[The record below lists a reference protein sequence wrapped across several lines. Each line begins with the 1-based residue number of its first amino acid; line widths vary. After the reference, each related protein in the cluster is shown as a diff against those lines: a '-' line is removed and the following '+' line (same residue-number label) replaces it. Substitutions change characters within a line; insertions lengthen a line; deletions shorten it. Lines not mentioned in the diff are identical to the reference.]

1 MEKRGQWSSRF
12 TFILAA
18 VGSAVGLGN
27 AWRFPGLAAK
37 HGGGTFLVV
46 YLFAMLV
53 MGIPLL
59 MMEIS
64 IARKFRK
71 GAVESLRGVGKKW
84 EPVGWAATSNAFVI
98 VCYYAVV
105 FAWVIL
111 MFINSWQ
118 FSGMTHDN
126 EAASGLFF
134 KLTHTTGAID
144 GTMIPGQV
152 LLCLFIAWGLIFF
165 CIRNGAKS
173 VGKVV
178 KFTVFA
184 PVALL
189 LIMAIKG
196 CTMDGAMDGIKMLFV
211 PDVSAFSDPT
221 LWVDAIGQVFY
232 SLSIMMAIMFAYG
245 SYLGDDADIAA
256 DAMIIAFSDMAISVL
271 SGIVMFST
279 MGGSGMLD
287 QVTASGIGTAFI
299 VYPQAIVNLTDLGWF
314 NALFGA
320 IFYLMLITLAI
331 DSAFSIVEGVSA
343 AVSDK
348 FHLKPKTVTLSICA
362 IAGVISILFVSQAGL
377 AWLDIVDNWAN
388 NVNLILIGVF
398 ECIAIG
404 WTFNLRKVLSE
415 VNKNASPKYSHRI
428 KWGDNTSIQINKR
441 NIISG
446 VILSIITFGIYSIYW
461 RYILVKN
468 IRAIKQNESGCLG
481 EMLLIVFV
489 PFYSIYWW
497 YSRGRDVSIEFSNN
511 GYSSYGNKIAY
522 LILAI
527 LGLDIIS
534 LSIMQNDFNSLSV
547 IEKNFEGKR
556 KIIRTPYWWFAASI
570 KFIAPALLIGLFTWN
585 MITLFGQNGGSY
597 SGYPIWAQVCAGW
610 VVSALVFLSGFIA
623 KIIIHQKKKKGFVED
638 EVVWED

>member
-1 MEKRGQWSSRF
+1 MEKRGRWSSRF

-18 VGSAVGLGN
+18 IGSAVGLGN

-46 YLFAMLV
+46 YLFAMLA

-64 IARKFRK
+64 IARKLRK
-71 GAVESLRGVGKKW
+71 GAIESMRGIGKKW

-118 FSGMTHDN
+118 FAGMTGDS

-134 KLTHTTGAID
+134 KLTETTGAIE
-144 GTMIPGQV
+144 GFGIPWQV
-152 LLCLFIAWGLIFF
+152 GVCLLIAWALIFV
-165 CIRNGAKS
+165 CIRNGANS

-184 PVALL
+184 PVILL

-196 CTMDGAMDGIKMLFV
+196 CTMPGAMDGIKILFV
-211 PDVSAFSDPT
+211 PDLTALSDPS

-245 SYLGDDADIAA
+245 SYVGEDADIAA

-279 MGGSGMLD
+279 MGGTGMLD
-287 QVTASGIGTAFI
+287 KITASGIGTAFI
-299 VYPQAIVNLTDLGWF
+299 VYPQAIVNLTDIGWF
-314 NALFGA
+314 NAVFGA

-331 DSAFSIVEGVSA
+331 DSAFSIVEGISA

-348 FHLKPKTVTLSICA
+348 FHFKPKKVTLAICL
-362 IAGVISILFVSQAGL
+362 IAGVISIIFITQAGL

-388 NVNLILIGVF
+388 NVNLILIGVL
-398 ECIAIG
+398 ECLAIG
-404 WTFNLRKVLSE
+404 WTFNLKKVLSE
-415 VNKNASPKYSHRI
+415 VNMNA
-428 KWGDNTSIQINKR
+428 KR
-441 NIISG
+441 FKMP
-446 VILSIITFGIYSIYW
+446 L
-461 RYILVKN
+461 
-468 IRAIKQNESGCLG
+468 
-481 EMLLIVFV
+481 
-489 PFYSIYWW
+489 
-497 YSRGRDVSIEFSNN
+497 
-511 GYSSYGNKIAY
+511 
-522 LILAI
+522 
-527 LGLDIIS
+527 
-534 LSIMQNDFNSLSV
+534 
-547 IEKNFEGKR
+547 
-556 KIIRTPYWWFAASI
+556 WWFVASI
-570 KFIAPALLIGLFTWN
+570 KFVAPVLLTGLFAWN
-585 MITLFGQNGGSY
+585 MFTLFHDNGGSY
-597 SGYPIWAQVCAGW
+597 GSYPIWAQVVAGW
-610 VVSALVFLSGFIA
+610 VVSALVFASGFIA
-623 KIIIHQKKKKGFVED
+623 KIVVNAKKKKGFVED
-638 EVVWED
+638 EVVWEQTERR